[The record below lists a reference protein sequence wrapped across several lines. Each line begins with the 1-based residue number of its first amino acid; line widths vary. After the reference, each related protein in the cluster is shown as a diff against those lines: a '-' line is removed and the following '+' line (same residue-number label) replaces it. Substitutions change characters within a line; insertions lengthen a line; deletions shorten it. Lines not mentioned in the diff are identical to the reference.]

1 MNIKRSISSSGSS
14 DSSNNTKTY
23 PLINERYALWELKE
37 KAKERIT
44 LWCSLCSTRMCV
56 CLCLSECKCTIC
68 TFPIVKV
75 IYCIVCKKKK
85 YKKRI
90 HFVYILI
97 VLNSSFCFSTLLQ
110 YRYGCIIVIITGIKF
125 TRQNPN

>member
-85 YKKRI
+85 TKRG
-90 HFVYILI
+90 YISFIFSLCSI
-97 VLNSSFCFSTLLQ
+97 LHSVFLLSCNTVMVVLLLLLLA
-110 YRYGCIIVIITGIKF
+110 
-125 TRQNPN
+125 